1 MLFVTTLIHT
11 FSENSNAEYAL
22 AMKAYM
28 KHNFDFYGIKTPQR
42 RLLLNN
48 IKEQFKDEI
57 KTNFRE
63 ICLNLYDQP
72 QRELHYCAIDILVKE
87 LNKKFVIEDID
98 LIYKFLTTNSWWDSV
113 DVVSKYLLGGY
124 LLQFPNEKTPI
135 IERFS
140 NADNMWLNRSAIIFQ
155 LGYKK
160 NTDFELLK
168 SECEKHKN
176 SNEFFI
182 QKAIGWALR
191 EYATY
196 NPRAVLEY
204 VENTNLKKL
213 SHKEAIRKLI

>member
-1 MLFVTTLIHT
+1 MNFIDSLKNC
-11 FSENSNAEYAL
+11 FSEHSNADYAL

-42 RLLLNN
+42 RLLLKN
-48 IKEQFKDEI
+48 ISEDFKNEI

-63 ICLNLYDQP
+63 ICLNLYEQP
-72 QRELHYCAIDILVKE
+72 QRELHYCAIDILVKQ
-87 LNKKFVIEDID
+87 LKNKFVLKDID
-98 LIYKFLTTNSWWDSV
+98 LIYKLLTTHSWWDSV

-124 LLQFPNEKTPI
+124 LLQFQNEKLSI

-140 NADNMWLNRSAIIFQ
+140 NANNMWLNRSAIIFQ

-168 SECEKHKN
+168 SECEKHKT

-196 NPRAVLEY
+196 NPHAVLEY

-213 SHKEAIRKLI
+213 SQKEAIRKLI